1 MNRVVEQLNLSRY
14 LPFCAHC
21 GTDDYALILY
31 NKFGTQQKAEFKD
44 KSGRINTVM
53 PHVNNQNFNWDCVKA
68 SNTVQLIDENVLLQ
82 VVPVMLGASERAYW
96 LALIQVLPS
105 SDCKRQQDNNAD
117 LLNHIA
123 ECIQEDYTQI
133 EIINGMSEEL
143 IIRYEE
149 LNLLYGMDD
158 ADSFY
163 QNQDESESLR
173 QIINN
178 CTDYLNIDLAMLYL
192 PDMEVSLYETDCQ
205 KTADHE
211 LLVNSIYEKI
221 YPFILE
227 QQETVVINRDSDTDW
242 TDAGLKIPYKMIIS
256 PIVKSDQQL
265 SGILVLINGL
275 NKTDFSN
282 SDRKLAEIMAAEA
295 SKLTQARRDSIT
307 GQLNRR
313 GFTEKL
319 NSILAVDDD
328 RTENI
333 LLLINLDRF
342 KVVNDTS
349 GQAGGDQLLRQIN
362 SLIHKNL
369 KNNDVLSRLGADEF
383 AVILRNCAIND
394 GMVIAERIR
403 TVIRQFRFFYQ
414 EKLFDISACIGVV
427 DLDKSVKDFSMAL
440 RAADLACSVA
450 KEEGRNRVHL
460 YKQDDE
466 ELVLHEN
473 QMQWVSRIN
482 IGLEENR
489 FQLFRQKI
497 QPLQT
502 TNDELPHY
510 EILLRLKDKDG
521 AIVSPVHFIP
531 AAERYNLMSKLD
543 RWVVATTL
551 KKMAEINNTAPQNS
565 FSCSINLSGQSFCED
580 NFSNYIVE
588 QIRKYDVPAQH
599 LCFEIT
605 ETAAV
610 SNFTKAL
617 DFIDEIKNLGC
628 QFSLDDF
635 GSGMSSFTY
644 LKNLPVD
651 YLKIDG
657 YFVKTLLENK
667 VDKAMVGSIHQV
679 GSVMGLKTIAEFV
692 ENDAILLELTH
703 MGIDYGQGYG
713 IGKPE
718 AF

>member
-1 MNRVVEQLNLSRY
+1 MNRAIEQLNLIRY
-14 LPFCAHC
+14 LPFCVSC
-21 GTDDYALILY
+21 GNEDYALVLY
-31 NKFGTQQKAEFKD
+31 NKFGTQQKAEFSD
-44 KSGRINTVM
+44 INGRIKKIL
-53 PHVNNQNFNWDCVKA
+53 PQANNQNFNWDNVSI
-68 SNTVQLIDENVLLQ
+68 SNNVHLIDDNVWLQ
-82 VVPVMLGASERAYW
+82 VVPVRLGANERCYW
-96 LALIQVLPS
+96 LALLQVASIS
-105 SDCKRQQDNNAD
+105 SCEQQKIHNGNI
-117 LLNHIA
+117 LSHIA

-133 EIINGMSEEL
+133 EVINGMSEEL

-158 ADSFY
+158 SDSFY
-163 QNQDESESLR
+163 QNRDENASLT

-178 CTDYLNIDLAMLYL
+178 CTDYLNIDLALMYF
-192 PDMEVSLYETDCQ
+192 PDMEVSLFETDCQ
-205 KTADHE
+205 QVENHE
-211 LLVNSIYEKI
+211 LLVKSVYETI

-242 TDAGLKIPYKMIIS
+242 TDAGLKIPYKLIVS
-256 PIVKSDQQL
+256 PILKSDQQL
-265 SGILVLINGL
+265 SGILVLINGMDKL
-275 NKTDFSN
+275 DFSN

-319 NSILAVDDD
+319 DGILSQKEERSSNV
-328 RTENI
+328 
-333 LLLINLDRF
+333 LLLVNLDRF

-362 SLIHKNL
+362 SLIQKNL

-383 AVILRNCAIND
+383 AIILRQCDLND
-394 GMVIAERIR
+394 GMIIAERIR
-403 TVIRQFRFFYQ
+403 TVIKQFRFFYQ
-414 EKLFDISACIGVV
+414 EKLFDISGCVGVV
-427 DLDKSVKDFSMAL
+427 DLDESIDNFSMAL

-450 KEEGRNRVHL
+450 KEEGRNRIHV
-460 YKQDDE
+460 YKKDDE

-502 TNDELPHY
+502 SNEELPHY

-521 AIVSPVHFIP
+521 AIISPFHFIP

-551 KKMAEINNTAPQNS
+551 KKMAETNKNDPKNS
-565 FSCSINLSGQSFCED
+565 FSCSINLSGQSFCEEK
-580 NFSNYIVE
+580 FSSYVIE
-588 QIRKYDVPAQH
+588 QIQKYAVPAQH

-617 DFIDEIKNLGC
+617 DFIDSIKKLGC

-657 YFVKTLLENK
+657 YFVKTLLENEI
-667 VDKAMVGSIHQV
+667 DKAMVTSIHQV

-692 ENDAILLELTH
+692 ENEAILKELTR
-703 MGIDYGQGYG
+703 MGVDYGQGYG

-718 AF
+718 PF